1 MVHSQ
6 SSNCSLSLQSE
17 TVQHV
22 ISSCKFLDE
31 GRFTWRHNSLLFSL
45 ANALSSLKQSA
56 VYADLPSF
64 LSLGLI
70 TGESFRPDLLLTDE
84 KILYVLEITV
94 RFETNIQN
102 NSNRKAS
109 KYSSLINDL
118 SPSYS
123 KVLFANLSVGAVGLM
138 GSSKANHNE
147 AMNISVR
154 SNYCIC
160 CRRNKPRTKPE
171 LLTI

>member
-70 TGESFRPDLLLTDE
+70 TGESFRPDLLLLTDE

-102 NSNRKAS
+102 NSDRKAS

-123 KVLFANLSVGAVGLM
+123 KVLFVNLSVGAVALM

-147 AMNISVR
+147 SHEHF
-154 SNYCIC
+154 C
-160 CRRNKPRTKPE
+160 
-171 LLTI
+171 